1 MSSKSITQEEEQ
13 QSITQ
18 EEEQQSI
25 MQEEDAGQLIWL
37 LSLLD

>member
-1 MSSKSITQEEEQ
+1 MSSK
-13 QSITQ
+13 SITQ